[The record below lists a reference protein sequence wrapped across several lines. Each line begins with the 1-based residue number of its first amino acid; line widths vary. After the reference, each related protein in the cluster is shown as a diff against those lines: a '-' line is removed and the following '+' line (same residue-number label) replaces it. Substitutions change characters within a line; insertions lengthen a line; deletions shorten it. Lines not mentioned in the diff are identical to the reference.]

1 MPQETLPNS
10 NFISPLK
17 RGLNLKGSA
26 SACNNNEASFTVT
39 EDSINDH
46 ELAQRKTEEA
56 GINFDYD
63 YAIRCTLA
71 LFSCYTRYV
80 FLIVTL

>member
-1 MPQETLPNS
+1 M
-10 NFISPLK
+10 
-17 RGLNLKGSA
+17 KGSAA
-26 SACNNNEASFTVT
+26 SACNNNETLHSVT
-39 EDSINDH
+39 EETINDH
-46 ELAQRKTEEA
+46 ELAQRKAEEA